1 VTEPPSTFERDIG
14 RLEAFSDGI
23 FGIAA
28 TLLVLDVRVP
38 RAEGDLVAALLAQ
51 WPSYVGYAGSFI
63 IIGIWWAGHHS
74 MLDMVRRSDH
84 ALRLFNLMHLLC
96 IGFLPFAT
104 GLVAEYLNTGG
115 RQFTIATVV
124 YVGTLL
130 LAAVTFNLIWRCSVS
145 GGLLNPGLT
154 PGLIERINRVNLLS
168 LGSYLV
174 AFVAAFVLP
183 IVALAICFGIALYY
197 GLPRRR
203 LH

>member
-1 VTEPPSTFERDIG
+1 LSDHPVDRGID

-28 TLLVLDVRVP
+28 TLLVLDIRVP
-38 RAEGDLVAALLAQ
+38 RDAPDLAAALLAQ
-51 WPSYVGYAGSFI
+51 WPSYLGYTGSFI

-74 MLDMVRRSDH
+74 TLDMVRRSDH
-84 ALRLFNLMHLLC
+84 ALRLFNLLHLLC

-115 RQFTIATVV
+115 RQFTTATVV

-130 LAAVTFNLIWRCSVS
+130 LAAVTFNMIWRCSVA
-145 GGLLNPGLT
+145 GGLLIPSLG
-154 PGLIERINRVNLLS
+154 PARIARINRINFYS
-168 LGSYLV
+168 LGSYVV
-174 AFVAAFVLP
+174 AFALAFVLP
-183 IVALAICFGIALYY
+183 VVALAICFGIALYY
-197 GLPRRR
+197 GLPRRA